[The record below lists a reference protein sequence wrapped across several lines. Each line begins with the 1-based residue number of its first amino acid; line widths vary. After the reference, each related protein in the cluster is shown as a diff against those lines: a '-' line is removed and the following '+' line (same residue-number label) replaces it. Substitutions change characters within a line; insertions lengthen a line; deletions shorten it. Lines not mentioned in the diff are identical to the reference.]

1 MTTPTPL
8 ETTVNR
14 DDLVRLRRDLHRHAE
29 PGFCEIRTA
38 WRVETELAGL
48 PLTLRTGAGA
58 MDLRDVSGYPDA
70 AERAAWAERAV
81 AAGTPADRAAF
92 FRDHGTALVA
102 EITGDRPGPVWG
114 LRCDVDALGVTE
126 STAAHHAPQRE
137 GFRST
142 TGQMHACGHDAHTAI
157 GVGLLHRLADRD
169 FPGTLRLVFQPA
181 EEGVRGARP
190 MVAAGVVAGVER
202 MLAVH
207 VGLDLPVGTVVG
219 GATGALATTKFAV
232 EFTGEAAHAAAAPER
247 GRNALAAAASATLT
261 LLGLPRHSAGETR
274 VNVGTLHAG
283 GGANIVPASARL
295 TFEVRGSTDRAHE
308 DLRDMALR
316 AVRGA
321 AATYGVEV
329 AVEVTGAAAGT
340 VPDDAVIDLVE
351 LAVKDVPETAG
362 HALEFRRTHTMSGSD
377 DATLFM
383 RHVQDAGGTA
393 AYVLVGGGNPG
404 PHHHAE
410 FDVDE
415 DCLVVAVDVLE
426 RLVRRG

>member
-1 MTTPTPL
+1 MDHG
-8 ETTVNR
+8 R
-14 DDLVRLRRDLHRHAE
+14 LVALRRDLHRHAE

-48 PLTLRTGAGA
+48 PLTLRTGAQA
-58 MDLRDVSGYPDA
+58 MDLAHVSGYPDD
-70 AERAAWAERAV
+70 AERARWADLAV

-92 FRDHGTALVA
+92 FRDHGTAVVA
-102 EITGDRPGPVWG
+102 EMTGNRPGPVWG
-114 LRCDVDALGVTE
+114 LRCDMDALGVVE
-126 STAAHHAPQRE
+126 STGGQHTPHRE

-142 TGQMHACGHDAHTAI
+142 TGQMHACAHDGHTAI

-190 MVAAGVVAGVER
+190 MVAAGVVSGVDR

-207 VGLDLPVGTVVG
+207 LGLDLPVGTVVG

-232 EFTGEAAHAAAAPER
+232 TFTGEAAHAAAAPER

-283 GGANIVPASARL
+283 GGANIVPAQARL

-316 AVRGA
+316 AVRGV
-321 AATYGVEV
+321 AATYGVE
-329 AVEVTGAAAGT
+329 ATVEVSGAAAGT
-340 VPDDAVIDLVE
+340 TPDESVIDLVE
-351 LAVKDVPETAG
+351 LAAKETEG
-362 HALEFRRTHTMSGSD
+362 VRDFRRTHAMSGSD

-383 RHVQDAGGTA
+383 HEVQRAGGTA
-393 AYVLVGGGNPG
+393 AYVLVGGANPG

-415 DCLVVAVDVLE
+415 DCLAVAVDVLE
-426 RLVRRG
+426 RVVRRG